1 MHIDTKY
8 HFIRERVDDN
18 SVNIIYTPTDETD
31 EMEAD
36 LLTKFLQK
44 QKVEQHREQL
54 LGEYRIFPSGY
65 NLSGDIESQKT

>member
-18 SVNIIYTPTDETD
+18 SVNIIYTPRD

-54 LGEYRIFPSGY
+54 LGEYRIFPSRY
-65 NLSGDIESQKT
+65 NLSGDIESQKN